1 MLSQLAR
8 NKRLRT
14 WEKYDEELE
23 AARAAEAA
31 AEVVEASG
39 SSEVGHV
46 TVTEMIS
53 PVSFWVQQPG
63 SEKQIEEITDR
74 LSKIVSNPQP
84 GFSVKTGEVCVA
96 KFSAD
101 GAWYRAAVEARKGDM
116 CTVRFIDFG
125 NQEDVSTADMLPLP
139 STVPSHQ
146 QIPAQAIEYKLA
158 YIKVGRL
165 PRCARRAL
173 AGVYGQAC
181 KAVGGR
187 RRERATAPVPALWS
201 CDLIPVCGLLPCC
214 RVLSPDVLCVG
225 RRRATLTSWR
235 RPTTTWRTSWPPATG
250 KSGRASNL
258 RSARAV
264 AMPLLSTRYLARM

>member
-1 MLSQLAR
+1 MCAQLAR

-31 AEVVEASG
+31 ADVVEASG

-46 TVTEMIS
+46 SVTEMIS

-74 LSKIVSNPQP
+74 LSKIVANPQP
-84 GFSVKTGEVCVA
+84 GFSVKTGEICVA

-101 GAWYRAAVEARKGDM
+101 GAWYRAAVEARKGDK

-125 NQEDVSTADMLPLP
+125 NQEDVSTADMLPIP

-158 YIKVGRL
+158 YIKVGSR
-165 PRCARRAL
+165 
-173 AGVYGQAC
+173 Q
-181 KAVGGR
+181 GR
-187 RRERATAPVPALWS
+187 GCDDRETRENKL
-201 CDLIPVCGLLPCC
+201 DVCHC
-214 RVLSPDVLCVG
+214 
-225 RRRATLTSWR
+225 
-235 RPTTTWRTSWPPATG
+235 
-250 KSGRASNL
+250 
-258 RSARAV
+258 SAAQ
-264 AMPLLSTRYLARM
+264 